1 MSWSDFLLATAA
13 VFAIVGL
20 AVVLALLR
28 VIGWQEERETRLRV
42 GKR

>member
-1 MSWSDFLLATAA
+1 MSWGDFLLATAA
-13 VFAIVGL
+13 VFCVIGL
-20 AVVLALLR
+20 AVVLGLLR